1 MEFLSLLC
9 HLLIIG
15 LSAALPL
22 YTGGTYWKLGDTK
35 YILFR
40 NLAVFC
46 LGVWLAV
53 SICETIRSLVLRRK
67 SAADGLPEDRQDGA
81 AVVIAGRPEKGRP

>member
-9 HLLIIG
+9 HLFIIG

-35 YILFR
+35 YVLFR
-40 NLAVFC
+40 NLAVF
-46 LGVWLAV
+46 
-53 SICETIRSLVLRRK
+53 I
-67 SAADGLPEDRQDGA
+67 
-81 AVVIAGRPEKGRP
+81 